1 MEFAK
6 GSAKPQQPIGQNN
19 QTTPPQSTTPEA
31 PAPVVSTQP
40 NYQDNSTARLQE
52 IRNNLDQQ
60 LQAAPSLFDDRP
72 AFDATFNYAL
82 RSKEQQAVLNNF
94 WYQKSQSDVFNNTPT
109 DVLANSI
116 ASNQTSI
123 DAFSFMKDKDPVK
136 YAALQAAVTE
146 ANKREALKAS
156 LDPKK
161 FLEDFNK
168 RYDES
173 IARIDEQQ
181 ALINTEELLPAITK
195 SKEELAGLKSE
206 IDQIELDKAKI
217 EAEVL
222 AEYEGKGISK

>member
-109 DVLANSI
+109 DMLASQI
-116 ASNQTSI
+116 ATGQTSI
-123 DAFSFMKDKDPVK
+123 DSFSFMKDKDPVK
-136 YAALQAAVTE
+136 YAALQSAVTE
-146 ANKREALKAS
+146 ANKKESLKAS
-156 LDPKK
+156 LDPATFMKEFTDRHTAAIKK
-161 FLEDFNK
+161 
-168 RYDES
+168 
-173 IARIDEQQ
+173 IDEQEST
-181 ALINTEELLPAITK
+181 INTAELIPAITK
-195 SKEELAGLKSE
+195 GKEELAVLKSE

-217 EAEVL
+217 KDEVL
-222 AEYEGKGISK
+222 AEYEGK